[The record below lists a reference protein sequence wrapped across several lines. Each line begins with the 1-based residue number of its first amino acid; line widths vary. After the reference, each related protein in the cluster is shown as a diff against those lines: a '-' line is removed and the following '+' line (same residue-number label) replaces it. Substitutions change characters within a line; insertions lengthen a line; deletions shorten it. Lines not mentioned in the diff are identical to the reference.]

1 MFQVATACA
10 LAAHKLN
17 RPVKMYL
24 NRKTDMIM
32 AGGRHPMK
40 VTYNV
45 GFRSDGKLTALEL
58 TMLIDAGTEPDVSPI
73 LPRNIMGPLRKY
85 DWGALSFDVKVCKTN
100 LPSRTAMRAPGE
112 VQGSYIAESIIEN
125 VASSL
130 RMEADEVRKINLHS
144 YGSLRKFY
152 KHISGEEDEYTLPL
166 LWDKLEISS
175 ELKKRGE
182 MVKEFNRCNVWR
194 KRGISRVPIVHQV
207 MQRPTPGRVSIL
219 SDGSVVVEVGGI
231 EIGQGLWT
239 KVRQMV
245 AYGLGLM
252 KCNGSDELIER
263 IRVVQADTL
272 GLIQGGFTAGSTTS
286 ESSCEAVRLCC
297 VTLAERL
304 KPTVDQMMMEK
315 SGSVTWNLLIQQ
327 VSSLVTLIVV
337 LEILGHLVKVSI
349 IFSQNKISGAYTY
362 EIFLKKIGLG
372 VHIYA
377 IFF

>member
-1 MFQVATACA
+1 
-10 LAAHKLN
+10 
-17 RPVKMYL
+17 
-24 NRKTDMIM
+24 
-32 AGGRHPMK
+32 MK

-45 GFRSDGKLTALEL
+45 GFGSDGKVTALEL

-112 VQGSYIAESIIEN
+112 VQGSYIAEAIIEN

-130 RMEADEVRKINLHS
+130 QMEADEVRKINLHS
-144 YGSLRKFY
+144 YDSLRKFY
-152 KHISGEEDEYTLPL
+152 KHISGEAEDYTLPL

-175 ELKKRGE
+175 EFEKRGE
-182 MVKEFNRCNVWR
+182 MVKEFNMRNVWR

-219 SDGSVVVEVGGI
+219 GDGSVVVEVGGI

-239 KVRQMV
+239 KVKQMV
-245 AYGLGLM
+245 AYGLGLT
-252 KCNGSDELIER
+252 KCTGSDELIER

-286 ESSCEAVRLCC
+286 ENSCEAVRLCC
-297 VTLAERL
+297 VTLVERL
-304 KPTVDQMMMEK
+304 KPTMDQMMEK
-315 SGSVTWNLLIQQ
+315 SGSVTWYMLIQQ
-327 VSSLVTLIVV
+327 VGSLVTLNRYFIEDCMNNSNVCMFCHQAYAQSV
-337 LEILGHLVKVSI
+337 NLSASALFTPEFSSMEYLNYGVGVSEA
-349 IFSQNKISGAYTY
+349 SHMLNYCL
-362 EIFLKKIGLG
+362 LKS
-372 VHIYA
+372 V
-377 IFF
+377 F